1 MAEGASTSGTRGPR
15 VPEGQ
20 REIVLAFMEE
30 HPQLVSRAVELGPH
44 FTVADRRRLW
54 QQLAEA
60 LNAEGPAQ
68 KSRYV
73 ARVVAESS
81 TRRPPRRCRCR
92 GSAKTLH
99 RIELSTTRLAIAAER
114 TAAAQEG
121 TLRELRHLAEALRER
136 EN

>member
-15 VPEGQ
+15 VSEGQ

-54 QQLAEA
+54 QQLADA

-68 KSRYV
+68 KR
-73 ARVVAESS
+73 
-81 TRRPPRRCRCR
+81 
-92 GSAKTLH
+92 TLH

-121 TLRELRHLAEALRER
+121 ILQELRHLAEALRER

>member
-15 VPEGQ
+15 VSEGQ

-54 QQLAEA
+54 QQLADA

-68 KSRYV
+68 KRV
-73 ARVVAESS
+73 DMWQEWWRKAVHDARHDAAAVAEVQ
-81 TRRPPRRCRCR
+81 R
-92 GSAKTLH
+92 
-99 RIELSTTRLAIAAER
+99 
-114 TAAAQEG
+114 
-121 TLRELRHLAEALRER
+121 
-136 EN
+136 